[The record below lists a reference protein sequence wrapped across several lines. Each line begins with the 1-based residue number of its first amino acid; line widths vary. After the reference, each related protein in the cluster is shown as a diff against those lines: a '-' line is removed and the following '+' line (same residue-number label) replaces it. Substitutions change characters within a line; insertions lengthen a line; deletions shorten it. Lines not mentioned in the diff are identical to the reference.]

1 MKFKFLVLIV
11 AALLASAPVYAKG
24 KTKDSSKPSS
34 EQLVVKQACYIAGE
48 LGLDSKQTQKFI
60 DAYTRCQQE
69 VKKLGAP
76 PKWGNTTPDDAEAAK
91 IIKARLDNSEKLIAI
106 RKKYYNE
113 YSKFLTQR
121 QIWQVYQLENK
132 VMKRFRSHSGRK

>member
-24 KTKDSSKPSS
+24 KIKDSSKPSS

-60 DAYTRCQQE
+60 DAYTRCHQE
-69 VKKLGAP
+69 VK
-76 PKWGNTTPDDAEAAK
+76 
-91 IIKARLDNSEKLIAI
+91 
-106 RKKYYNE
+106 
-113 YSKFLTQR
+113 
-121 QIWQVYQLENK
+121 
-132 VMKRFRSHSGRK
+132 